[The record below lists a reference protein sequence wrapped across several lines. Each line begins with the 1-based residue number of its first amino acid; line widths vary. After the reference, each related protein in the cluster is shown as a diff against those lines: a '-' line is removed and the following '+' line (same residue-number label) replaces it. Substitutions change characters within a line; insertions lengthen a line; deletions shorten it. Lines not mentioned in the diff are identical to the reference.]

1 MSLGSEPFSPPKE
14 TPNGTPFL
22 SFPAGTLIPGY
33 PPSARMEATS
43 DPGDINAS
51 KLLSFINFSNPSLQA
66 FVIFASA
73 SLSNLPIPL
82 VSSASTTFKVSES
95 SLNPTKP
102 LFLVIPNLLPFS
114 PSALRNWAYP
124 PCGMYIEASF
134 VACLSSG
141 SYPTITPTVGLIPT
155 TELALDGLK
164 MDPAVSV
171 PSVTVTKFA
180 AADIAEPVL
189 EPDGS
194 ADAT

>member
-22 SFPAGTLIPGY
+22 SYPAGTLIPGY

-66 FVIFASA
+66 FVIFTSA

-82 VSSASTTFKVSES
+82 VSSASTTFKVSKS

-124 PCGMYIEASF
+124 PCGM
-134 VACLSSG
+134 
-141 SYPTITPTVGLIPT
+141 PTVGLIPT